1 VSTRTRNLQQAL
13 DDQKNYRDDLMW
25 FKFKG
30 REYRYTPALHLMTL
44 SNYTQA
50 IAQNAD
56 QVIVLV
62 DTMRDENKKP
72 LRTRKRKLKLSS
84 LELQTLLDKC
94 DRTLRRMEIARTK
107 VDEVTE

>member
-1 VSTRTRNLQQAL
+1 MSNTRGRQANL
-13 DDQKNYRDDLMW
+13 DDTRQFRRDLMW

-30 REYRYTPALHLMTL
+30 REYQYTPALHLMAL

-50 IAQNAD
+50 TVQNAD

-62 DTMRDENKKP
+62 DTVRDENKIIQH
-72 LRTRKRKLKLSS
+72 TRKRKLTLNS

-94 DRTLRRMEIARTK
+94 DRTLRKMEIARTK
-107 VDEVTE
+107 VDEVTA